1 MPPALPAALQA
12 HLDALTPDQQR
23 ALTTGAAAIAGVA
36 VGYGLYRLATRLPRA
51 GPYPPSSLPEGAFD
65 VAIVGAGPAGAA
77 AAFYAAGG
85 GARVVLIDRAKFPR
99 CARSKGGPAVGVCW
113 FGRRCAASLC
123 EGGHRRGARGGGTLA
138 IAQCP
143 SDLTPPRPPHSCP
156 PFPPP
161 PSPPGTKCA
170 ATR

>member
-1 MPPALPAALQA
+1 MPPALPATLQA
-12 HLDALTPDQQR
+12 QLDALTPAQQR

-99 CARSKGGPAVGVCW
+99 CAFEGGPAVGACW

-123 EGGHRRGARGGGTLA
+123 EGGHRCGARGGGVPA

-143 SDLTPPRPPHSCP
+143 SDLTPPVHLIPV
-156 PFPPP
+156 P
-161 PSPPGTKCA
+161 PSPPPPPVQGQSV
-170 ATR
+170 RRHGE